1 MQASSS
7 KNTKNSYR
15 FCSPSEANTS
25 EMEEIMELNSNQ
37 IQEIL
42 PHRYP
47 FLLVDKITEC
57 VPGQMAKGIKCVTAN
72 EMHFLG
78 HFPQKHVMP
87 GVLILE
93 ALAQTGA
100 VAVLT
105 EEENKGKIALFGGVK
120 SARFKR
126 QVIPGDVLELSCE
139 IITRRGP
146 VGIGKAVATVDGK
159 VAVTAELTF
168 AIDSES

>member
-1 MQASSS
+1 
-7 KNTKNSYR
+7 
-15 FCSPSEANTS
+15 
-25 EMEEIMELNSNQ
+25 MELNSNQ

-57 VPGQMAKGIKCVTAN
+57 VPGQSATGIKCVTAN

-100 VAVLT
+100 VAILT
-105 EEENKGKIALFGGVK
+105 EEENKGKIVLFGGVK
-120 SARFKR
+120 SCRFKR
-126 QVIPGDVLELSCE
+126 QVIPGDVLELKCE
-139 IITRRGP
+139 IISRRGP
-146 VGIGKAVATVDGK
+146 IGIGKATATVDGK
-159 VAVTAELTF
+159 VAVIAELTF
-168 AIDSES
+168 AIDAES